1 MDPVTAFGVAI
12 GVIGLLPLCASG
24 FTIIKDVI
32 KADSSLHDIAVAIGL
47 EETRYLTFE
56 KQLELKGVLEADI
69 LEALKKKAPE
79 IQHAIILKCLA
90 AISNTFAN
98 SKVLDTYGL
107 RLNVT
112 GLDVRILQLP
122 FLCMSSPSQR
132 N

>member
-1 MDPVTAFGVAI
+1 MDPVTAFGVAT

-24 FTIIKDVI
+24 FAVIKDVI
-32 KADSSLHDIAVAIGL
+32 GADSSLHDIAVAFGV
-47 EETRYLTFE
+47 EETRYLSFE
-56 KQLELKGVLEADI
+56 KQFELEGVLEADI

-90 AISNTFAN
+90 AISNTFAD
-98 SKVLDTYGL
+98 SEVLDTYGL

-112 GLDVRILQLP
+112 GRDVRILQLP